1 MAEIKSSDPK
11 VSSNPTSIE
20 EEPLLTISETM
31 GWKAPEDLNI
41 IPAEEEALE
50 EALDDPYYKW
60 QADKSDANLY
70 ACTKYLQPTIDTVL
84 ATMGG
89 AGNPQ
94 IAAKARVIT
103 AKAIKSY
110 DPSYGASLK
119 THVTNQLR
127 QLTRDLRK
135 TDNVTSIPERV
146 QLDGYAIYRAEK
158 ELTDEMG
165 KEPTVQEIADRAH
178 LSIKRIKEVREKM
191 HAVSTEGA
199 YQDNGNNFL
208 AGQDT
213 DFSQDALDYVYND
226 SDRMDRLI
234 IEYTTG
240 YGGKKPL
247 SVAEIKAKT
256 GLTDVQI
263 SRRKSRIALR
273 VKDIMEDFDGLS

>member
-11 VSSNPTSIE
+11 ESSNPTSIE

-31 GWKAPEDLNI
+31 GWNAPEKLNI
-41 IPAEEEALE
+41 IPAEEEVLD
-50 EALDDPYYKW
+50 EALNTPYAKW
-60 QADKSDANLY
+60 KADKSNANLY
-70 ACTKYLQPTIDTVL
+70 ACTKHLQPTIDTVL

-89 AGNPQ
+89 TGNPQ

-103 AKAIKSY
+103 AKAIKTY
-110 DPSYGASLK
+110 DPSHGASLK

-158 ELTDEMG
+158 ELTDELG

-178 LSIKRIKEVREKM
+178 LSIKRIKDVREKM

-234 IEYTTG
+234 MEYTTG
-240 YGGKKPL
+240 YGGHKPL

-256 GLTDVQI
+256 GLNDVQI
-263 SRRKSRIALR
+263 SRRKARIALR
-273 VKDIMEDFDGLS
+273 VKDIMEDFDSLS